1 MEQQAAGFGV
11 EQSGDEVGGRL
22 AGGLANDAREVGGRN
37 RQIACIK
44 PDVVLLLVVG
54 DEEPDELLEQLI
66 QNISLLSEERRRALA
81 LIVAD
86 LLTAKQS
93 LGNGDEKK

>member
-1 MEQQAAGFGV
+1 MEQQSAGFGV

-44 PDVVLLLVVG
+44 PDVAVRG
-54 DEEPDELLEQLI
+54 
-66 QNISLLSEERRRALA
+66 
-81 LIVAD
+81 
-86 LLTAKQS
+86 
-93 LGNGDEKK
+93 G